1 MTDRTSQPEQ
11 IEVETPHLPLSPTL
25 PVSLNGFGMDNV
37 NRAQTPSDL
46 VAGPNEAGVKTEWD
60 ASTLDGAIKWLDSH
74 ASYLRRL
81 YHSMADIQDL
91 MGGRGAAAASSM
103 PSGVSG
109 VQKSP
114 LGGFSWAARLT
125 EKHANLYSG
134 TEAGV
139 LDLANRLEDAV
150 EVLRKVKENYQTAEQ
165 ANEMTAEQIRQIF
178 AEAAGG
184 GES

>member
-1 MTDRTSQPEQ
+1 MTDRTSQPDQ
-11 IEVETPHLPLSPTL
+11 IEVETPRLPLSPTL
-25 PVSLNGFGMDNV
+25 PVSFNGFGMDNV

-60 ASTLDGAIKWLDSH
+60 ASTLDGAIQWLESH

-81 YHSMADIQDL
+81 YHGMADLQDL
-91 MGGRGAAAASSM
+91 MGGAGAAAAAGM

-114 LGGFSWAARLT
+114 LGGFPWAGRLT
-125 EKHANLYSG
+125 QKHANLYSG

-139 LDLANRLEDAV
+139 LDLATRLEDAV
-150 EVLRKVKENYQTAEQ
+150 EVLRKVKQNYQTAER
-165 ANEMTAEQIRQIF
+165 ANEMTAEQIRQVF
-178 AEAAGG
+178 ADVAGD

>member
-1 MTDRTSQPEQ
+1 MTDRTSQPDQ
-11 IEVETPHLPLSPTL
+11 VEVDTPRIPLSPTL
-25 PVSLNGFGMDNV
+25 PVSINGFGMDNV
-37 NRAQTPSDL
+37 NRAETPSDL

-60 ASTLDGAIKWLDSH
+60 ASSLDGAIRWLESH

-81 YHSMADIQDL
+81 YHGMADIQDL
-91 MGGRGAAAASSM
+91 MGGAGAAAATGM

-114 LGGFSWAARLT
+114 LGGFTWAGRLT
-125 EKHANLYSG
+125 QKHANLYTG
-134 TEAGV
+134 TESGV

-150 EVLRKVKENYQTAEQ
+150 EVLRKVKENYQTAER

-178 AEAAGG
+178 ADAASG